1 MLNHLDNK
9 RFGLNAKSKTVLK
22 ILNKKYLSSTN
33 VQVSSF
39 TIDIT
44 DPTIGSEN
52 SKYFIL
58 KENKM
63 AKTRQFV
70 PLIKIYNKSGDIIAT
85 YMADSFDETKTSV
98 MTYHK
103 VDKLGT
109 KGQSLQYFGDNISS
123 NIEKDTK
130 TPEHFEDG
138 STAKGLEERE
148 PAKEGFDR
156 EAVINEIA
164 EEMSKAYEKAGIRD
178 DQGELYTANALK
190 AALSKAEEAD
200 LKASVEELRQACRVD
215 GVVVLD
221 KKGKPVKSC

>member
-1 MLNHLDNK
+1 
-9 RFGLNAKSKTVLK
+9 
-22 ILNKKYLSSTN
+22 
-33 VQVSSF
+33 
-39 TIDIT
+39 
-44 DPTIGSEN
+44 
-52 SKYFIL
+52 
-58 KENKM
+58 M

-123 NIEKDTK
+123 DIVKDTEVSE
-130 TPEHFEDG
+130 TFEKG
-138 STAKGLEERE
+138 STSESSEERE
-148 PAKEGFDR
+148 PIVEGFNK

-190 AALSKAEEAD
+190 AALSNTEEAD

-215 GVVVLD
+215 GVIVLD
-221 KKGKPVKSC
+221 ENGNPMKAC